1 MKILV
6 ILAHPHPGSFNH
18 ALAGTV
24 QKILKKL
31 KHTIIFHDL
40 YAENFPP
47 LLPADEIPRDGKC
60 EPVIDTH
67 CKELTEADG
76 IVIIHPNWWGMPP
89 AVLKGW
95 IDRVLRPGIAYE
107 FAEDD
112 PGFGIPIGL
121 LHAKTAIVLNT
132 SDTNKDREEN
142 IFLDPLETLWKNC
155 IFYLCGIKI
164 FYRKMFRIMVNSDQ
178 EQREEWL
185 SETERIIVK
194 FFG

>member
-6 ILAHPHPGSFNH
+6 ILAHPNPGSFNH
-18 ALAGTV
+18 ALANRVKKT
-24 QKILKKL
+24 LKKMG
-31 KHTIIFHDL
+31 HGIIFHDL

-47 LLPADEIPRDGKC
+47 LLPAEEIPKDGKC
-60 EPVIDTH
+60 EPVIEAH
-67 CKELTEADG
+67 CQELSETDG

-95 IDRVLRPGIAYE
+95 IDRVMRPGVAYA
-107 FAEDD
+107 FREDD

-121 LHAKTAIVLNT
+121 LHAKTAVVLNT
-132 SDTNKDREEN
+132 SDTNKEREEN

-185 SETERIIVK
+185 RETERIIMK
-194 FFG
+194 FFS